1 MAREIAQ
8 HGTKLAL
15 VDLQL
20 DNLDEAV
27 QLSLTAG
34 GEAKEYS
41 GDTLFAS
48 IKADFDAVHALIA
61 RDMDRMCADAL
72 RGIASTQVANSAA
85 KGVS

>member
-20 DNLDEAV
+20 D
-27 QLSLTAG
+27 SRWR

-41 GDTLFAS
+41 EDTLFAS
-48 IKADFDAVHALIA
+48 IRVNFDAVHALIA
-61 RDMDRMCADAL
+61 RDMDRMCAEAL